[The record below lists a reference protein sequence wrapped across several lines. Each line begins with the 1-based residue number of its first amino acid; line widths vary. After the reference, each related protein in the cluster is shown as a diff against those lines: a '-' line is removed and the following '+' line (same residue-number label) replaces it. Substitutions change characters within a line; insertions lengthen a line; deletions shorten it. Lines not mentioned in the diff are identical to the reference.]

1 MSPASIRRSCQNGE
15 SLLDSRVLVVG
26 GLKEA
31 FETLS
36 RGSAGFSMLCMGSSG
51 SGRKR
56 SWLFICSTSQSYIKL
71 HEDIDLLPNQHNTKL
86 QKISKNALNFQAGYE
101 Y

>member
-1 MSPASIRRSCQNGE
+1 M
-15 SLLDSRVLVVG
+15 LVVG

-56 SWLFICSTSQSYIKL
+56 SWLLICSTSQSYIKM
-71 HEDIDLLPNQHNTKL
+71 HEDIDLLTKQRDTKL
-86 QKISKNALNFQAGYE
+86 QKIGKTALNF
-101 Y
+101 